1 MNEASAPAHN
11 RRSPEALEGATVELV
26 DLRRSFGPTKA
37 LDGLSLTIAPG
48 ELVALLGPSGCGKT
62 TALRVLAGFEV
73 PDSGRVLVDGAD
85 VTSVPA
91 QRRDMGMVFQ
101 SYSLFPNMT
110 ALDNVAFGLRMRRW
124 RVGARH
130 EKATTLLELVDLVP
144 EAGKYPHQLSGGQ
157 QQRVALA
164 RALAIE
170 PRVLLLDEPLSAL
183 DAKVRLQLR
192 DQIKLIQTRLHT
204 TTLFVT
210 HDQEEAL
217 SMADR
222 VCVMRNGRI
231 EQVDTPST
239 LYSAPATPFVA
250 EFVGTMNRLPGVTTS
265 RDAVIV
271 LGTEV
276 PIRNKRSRPSG
287 AGVVVLIRP
296 ESLRLTPAAHGRG
309 IVMAK
314 TFLGASTRVSVLIE
328 DEITVL
334 VDRPSDE
341 MSAVDIGA
349 AVEIAVLDREV
360 LVSSSASP
368 APEREPVGAASE
380 TPNGA

>member
-1 MNEASAPAHN
+1 VSGVRVARDERADTGS
-11 RRSPEALEGATVELV
+11 GATVDLV

-37 LDGLSLTIAPG
+37 LDGLSLTITSG

-73 PDSGRVLVDGAD
+73 PDSGRVLVDGKD
-85 VTSVPA
+85 LTRVPA

-110 ALDNVAFGLRMRRW
+110 ALDNVAFGLRVRGW
-124 RVGARH
+124 RVGRRH
-130 EKATTLLELVDLVP
+130 EKATSLLELVGLDP
-144 EAGKYPHQLSGGQ
+144 EAKKYPHQLSGGQ

-250 EFVGTMNRLPGVTTS
+250 EFVGTMNRLPGATAPGGSV
-265 RDAVIV
+265 VV
-271 LGTEV
+271 LGTEL
-276 PIRNKRSRPSG
+276 PIRNRQHRPSG
-287 AGVVVLIRP
+287 DHVQVLIRP
-296 ESLRLTPAAHGRG
+296 EGLSLVPAPHGRA

-314 TFLGASTRVSVLIE
+314 TFLGAVTRVSVLLE
-328 DEITVL
+328 GDTTVL
-334 VDRPSDE
+334 IDRPSEE
-341 MSAVDIGA
+341 MAPIDGGA
-349 AVEIAVLDREV
+349 AVDVTVVDHDV
-360 LVSSSASP
+360 LVSSSTSAVTSDRERV
-368 APEREPVGAASE
+368 AAGPE
-380 TPNGA
+380 TMNGA

>member
-1 MNEASAPAHN
+1 MNRAMSLKGDLSQGAG
-11 RRSPEALEGATVELV
+11 SGATVELQ
-26 DLRRSFGPTKA
+26 DLRRYFGPTKA
-37 LDGLSLTIAPG
+37 LDGLSLTIEPG

-73 PDSGRVLVDGAD
+73 PDSGRALVDGKD
-85 VTSVPA
+85 VVGVPA

-101 SYSLFPNMT
+101 SYSLFPNMN
-110 ALDNVAFGLRMRRW
+110 ALDNVAFGLRMRGW
-124 RVGARH
+124 RVARRR
-130 EKATTLLELVDLVP
+130 EKAETLLEMVGL
-144 EAGKYPHQLSGGQ
+144 ESETKKYPHQMSGGQ

-204 TTLFVT
+204 TTVFVT

-231 EQVDTPST
+231 EQVDAPSV

-250 EFVGTMNRLPGVTTS
+250 EFVGTMNRLPGRTAP
-265 RDAVIV
+265 DGAVSV
-271 LGTEV
+271 LGSVV
-276 PIRNKRSRPSG
+276 PIRNKKSRPSD
-287 AGVVVLIRP
+287 AEVEVLIRP
-296 ESLRLTPAAHGRG
+296 EGLTLAAVPHGQA

-314 TFLGASTRVSVLIE
+314 TFLGAVTRA
-328 DEITVL
+328 TVL
-334 VDRPSDE
+334 LEGETMVQVDRPSDE
-341 MSAVDIGA
+341 MAAIDIGA
-349 AVEIAVLDREV
+349 AVEVKVVDRDV
-360 LVSSSASP
+360 LVSSSAATVP
-368 APEREPVGAASE
+368 AARESVGAASDA
-380 TPNGA
+380 PNGV